1 MNFAPNRDAVCYD
14 ASIGAS
20 ALIAYIEHIMDQVFR
35 SDVALGLPLYREVKH
50 KIMEAL
56 RDGEWKPGEIIPAE
70 KRLCER
76 FGVSVGTLRKAVDEL
91 TAENI
96 LIRHQGR
103 GTFVASH
110 SQDRYMFGFF
120 HICPK
125 NGPKEYPKVEFISL
139 VRDKADA
146 DSAKRLGIACGAR
159 VVRILNRLS
168 LGGRAVIVDDIQLP
182 ERFFAGMT
190 EEQVRERRTTLYQL
204 YQDNFDVA
212 VLRTEERLDAVGAD
226 ARIAGLLGIAEGTP
240 LLHITRRALTFR
252 DEVVELRHSWVLST
266 DYEYYT
272 GEDLHRPA

>member
-1 MNFAPNRDAVCYD
+1 
-14 ASIGAS
+14 
-20 ALIAYIEHIMDQVFR
+20 MDQVFR
-35 SDVALGLPLYREVKH
+35 SDIALGLPLYREVKH
-50 KIMEAL
+50 KLMEAL

-91 TAENI
+91 TTENI

-125 NGPKEYPKVEFISL
+125 TGQKEYPTVEFIGLS
-139 VRDKADA
+139 RDKADA
-146 DSAKRLGIACGAR
+146 DSAKRLGTARGAKL
-159 VVRILNRLS
+159 VRIVNRLS
-168 LGGRAVIVDDIQLP
+168 LGGRAVIIDDIQLP

-240 LLHITRRALTFR
+240 LLHIVRRAMTFR
-252 DEVVELRHSWVLST
+252 DEVVELRHSYVVT
-266 DYEYYT
+266 DNHEYFAQEES
-272 GEDLHRPA
+272 GPRALAA

>member
-1 MNFAPNRDAVCYD
+1 M
-14 ASIGAS
+14 
-20 ALIAYIEHIMDQVFR
+20 QTVFR
-35 SDVALGLPLYREVKH
+35 PDLALGQPLYREVKH
-50 KIMEAL
+50 KLMESL
-56 RDGEWKPGEIIPAE
+56 RGGEWKAGEMIPAE

-125 NGPKEYPKVEFISL
+125 NGQKEYPQVEFAGL
-139 VRDKADA
+139 TREKADA
-146 DSAKRLGIACGAR
+146 DSARRLGLAKGAKL
-159 VVRILNRLS
+159 VRIVNRLS
-168 LGGRAVIVDDIQLP
+168 LAGKPVIVDDILLP

-204 YQDNFDVA
+204 YQDNYGVA
-212 VLRTEERLDAVGAD
+212 VLRTEERLDACAAPAAVAE
-226 ARIAGLLGIAEGTP
+226 LLGLEAGTP
-240 LLHITRRALTFR
+240 MLHIVRRAMTFR
-252 DEVVELRHSWVLST
+252 DEVVELRHSYVLT
-266 DYEYYT
+266 NDYEYFA
-272 GEDLHRPA
+272 GEEAQRRLGAE

>member
-1 MNFAPNRDAVCYD
+1 
-14 ASIGAS
+14 
-20 ALIAYIEHIMDQVFR
+20 MDQVFR
-35 SDVALGLPLYREVKH
+35 SDLALGMPLYREVKH

-91 TAENI
+91 TSESI

-120 HICPK
+120 PF
-125 NGPKEYPKVEFISL
+125 GPTTGHMEFPTVVFIGLS
-139 VRDKADA
+139 RDTADA
-146 DSAKRLGIACGAR
+146 DTTKRLGVARGAK

-168 LGGRAVIVDDIQLP
+168 LGGRAVIIDDIQLP
-182 ERFFAGMT
+182 ERFFAAMT

-204 YQDNFDVA
+204 YQDEFDVA

-240 LLHITRRALTFR
+240 LLHIVRRALTFR
-252 DEVVELRHSWVLST
+252 DEVVEVRHSWVLST
-266 DYEYYT
+266 DHEYVASD
-272 GEDLHRPA
+272 EAHRS

>member
-1 MNFAPNRDAVCYD
+1 VRIGSANFDAH
-14 ASIGAS
+14 
-20 ALIAYIEHIMDQVFR
+20 IAYTIMDQLFR
-35 SDVALGLPLYREVKH
+35 SDLALGLPLYREVKH

-125 NGPKEYPKVEFISL
+125 TGQKEYPKVEFISL
-139 VRDKADA
+139 SRDKADA
-146 DSAKRLGIACGAR
+146 DTAKRLGVARGAK

-168 LGGRAVIVDDIQLP
+168 LGGRAVIIDDIQLP
-182 ERFFAGMT
+182 ERFFAAIT

-240 LLHITRRALTFR
+240 LLHIVRRALTFR
-252 DEVVELRHSWVLST
+252 DEVVEVRHSWVLST
-266 DYEYYT
+266 DHEYVASDET
-272 GEDLHRPA
+272 HRS